1 MTQYYKERLIP
12 RYHVWDLNM
21 RVCETSNGQNYVTV
35 GGEEVIKVPVWVAR
49 SLKQEREITGCFGPY
64 MFYNNYEQSANAQYL
79 IGMFKYPNLT
89 PAASAKREAILEAD
103 REWVIINKEFMEAL
117 NEREKLIAQHA
128 RNNDNN

>member
-1 MTQYYKERLIP
+1 MTQYYREHLVPVRHLFDIGAGVYQ
-12 RYHVWDLNM
+12 RGDSW
-21 RVCETSNGQNYVTV
+21 YVVTKQ
-35 GGEEVIKVPVWVAR
+35 GEEVTKVPIWVAR
-49 SLKQEREITGCFGPY
+49 SLLFDRELTGCFGPY

-89 PAASAKREAILEAD
+89 PAASAKREAILESD

-128 RNNDNN
+128 CSNGNS